1 LSVVHLPESLPVVL
15 VAGGLYDEPP
25 VTAQWFWVET
35 GVAPMLARRK
45 VEVVV
50 HDRPQ
55 APMSWDEETAA
66 LLATIE
72 NAGHDRVAL
81 VAASNGCSPALRLML
96 DRPEL
101 VARTML
107 CWPATAGDQVIDGLA
122 QVIISDVHDAATA
135 DRLLAG
141 SPLRGVER
149 EEMGTITGE
158 VVVYPS
164 MPESQAHK
172 RSTITELLST
182 IPGVMLVGGSPEP
195 FDDAFADFV
204 EGFVDIVEA
213 FSKVMHDD

>member
-1 LSVVHLPESLPVVL
+1 MVHLPESLPVVL

-35 GVAPMLARRK
+35 GVAPMLSRRK

-50 HDRPQ
+50 HERPSE
-55 APMSWDEETAA
+55 PRSWVEEADA
-66 LLATIE
+66 LAATIE
-72 NAGHDRVAL
+72 ESGHERVAL
-81 VAASNGCSPALRLML
+81 VAGSQGCSAAMRLML

-101 VARTML
+101 VARTLL
-107 CWPATAGDQVIDGLA
+107 CWPATAGNPVIDGLA
-122 QVIISDVHDAATA
+122 HTIISDVHDEASAEE
-135 DRLLAG
+135 LLAG
-141 SPLRGVER
+141 SPLRGVSADELASVS
-149 EEMGTITGE
+149 GE

-164 MPESQAHK
+164 MPESQAHQ
-172 RSTITELLST
+172 RSTVSELLST

-204 EGFVDIVEA
+204 EGFVDLVEA